1 MTVLGQRIGEYIKQ
15 TGLKQKIVAE
25 RAGMSQQQISD
36 ICNGRRSVAAVEYF
50 RICEA
55 LGVDLD
61 YFRKEMQEA

>member
-1 MTVLGQRIGEYIKQ
+1 MLGERIGEYIKRS
-15 TGLKQKIVAE
+15 GMKQKAIAE
-25 RAGMSQQQISD
+25 RAGMSMQQMSD
-36 ICNGRRSVAAVEYF
+36 ICNGRRRIEAVEYF